1 MPDER
6 TPYRLWSFRFLRSGA
21 RHATQAMQSAMAQAE
36 TAPRKIGWLEALS
49 GRYWRA
55 PTVIALIAANL
66 VPLYGVVHWGWDLFV
81 LMTAHWLE
89 TGIIG
94 FYTAVR
100 MAIVGRWA
108 AAFLLPFFCIHF
120 GGFMAGH
127 FFFLWALFADE
138 AARQAPGFGEAMRR
152 IVLDSGLWVAVVA
165 MFISHGVSFYLN
177 FLKPWRSG
185 RLGADPKNRD
195 LDKIMMTPYGRV
207 VVMHL
212 TILFGAALMQVF
224 QTKAAAFVLLIALK
238 VTADI
243 AAHVRTNFSEKPS

>member
-1 MPDER
+1 V
-6 TPYRLWSFRFLRSGA
+6 
-21 RHATQAMQSAMAQAE
+21 AQTETE

-66 VPLYGVVHWGWDLFV
+66 VPLFGVLHWGWDLFV
-81 LMTAHWLE
+81 LMTAYWME

-100 MAIVGRWA
+100 IAIVGRWS

-138 AARQAPGFGEAMRR
+138 AARQAPGFGAAIVR
-152 IVLDSGLWVAVVA
+152 IVFGSGLWVAFIA
-165 MFISHGVSFYLN
+165 MAVSHGISFYLN

-185 RLGADPKNRD
+185 SLSADPKNRD
-195 LDKIMMTPYGRV
+195 LNKIMMTPYGRI

-212 TILFGAALMQVF
+212 TILFGAALAQYF

-238 VTADI
+238 IAADV
-243 AAHVRTNFSEKPS
+243 AAHVRTNFSAKPS